1 MRVPRGSMG
10 EVAERCLG
18 HKIGGVEGTYD
29 SRLWIAKQYLDWN
42 DNLLCVASG
51 TGNNFGREDCNA
63 SLHMGNSVMKT
74 TYYPQDDILEI
85 HFSDKPIAREVSQ
98 DWNVNLSYAADGSL
112 VEVVILDAVKA
123 GLIPF
128 ESGEGRRSAA

>member
-1 MRVPRGSMG
+1 
-10 EVAERCLG
+10 
-18 HKIGGVEGTYD
+18 
-29 SRLWIAKQYLDWN
+29 
-42 DNLLCVASG
+42 
-51 TGNNFGREDCNA
+51 
-63 SLHMGNSVMKT
+63 MKT

-85 HFSDKPIAREVSQ
+85 HFSDKPIAREISQ

-128 ESGEGRRSAA
+128 ESGEGRRGAA

>member
-1 MRVPRGSMG
+1 
-10 EVAERCLG
+10 
-18 HKIGGVEGTYD
+18 
-29 SRLWIAKQYLDWN
+29 
-42 DNLLCVASG
+42 
-51 TGNNFGREDCNA
+51 
-63 SLHMGNSVMKT
+63 MKT

>member
-1 MRVPRGSMG
+1 
-10 EVAERCLG
+10 
-18 HKIGGVEGTYD
+18 
-29 SRLWIAKQYLDWN
+29 
-42 DNLLCVASG
+42 
-51 TGNNFGREDCNA
+51 
-63 SLHMGNSVMKT
+63 MKT

-85 HFSDKPIAREVSQ
+85 HFSDKPIAREISQ
-98 DWNVNLSYAADGSL
+98 DWNVNLSYAADGSI

>member
-1 MRVPRGSMG
+1 
-10 EVAERCLG
+10 
-18 HKIGGVEGTYD
+18 
-29 SRLWIAKQYLDWN
+29 
-42 DNLLCVASG
+42 
-51 TGNNFGREDCNA
+51 
-63 SLHMGNSVMKT
+63 MKT

-85 HFSDKPIAREVSQ
+85 HFSDKPIAREISQ
-98 DWNVNLSYAADGSL
+98 DWNVNLIYAADGSL